1 MKTPL
6 AQVKEKFN
14 DKAKLVAAVQKLAGD
29 DLWIDRTNKNKGL
42 GHVSN
47 AKLIRLHDTFS
58 AVKEKFGTRDKLIG
72 AILDIEKRT
81 KDDGYKTRLAKYP
94 VPRLWDMY
102 RSLEK
107 RSAPP
112 KSKAPKGPRNDDAK
126 PKAAKPAAAPA
137 KKPSGDKPKKA
148 ASKKS

>member
-6 AQVKEKFN
+6 ASVKEKYGE
-14 DKAKLVAAVQKLAGD
+14 KAKLVSAIEKLAGD

-42 GHVSN
+42 GHVAN
-47 AKLIRLHDTFS
+47 AKLIRLHATFS

-72 AILDIEKRT
+72 AILEIEKRT

-102 RSLEK
+102 RSLAK
-107 RSAPP
+107 RSGA
-112 KSKAPKGPRNDDAK
+112 
-126 PKAAKPAAAPA
+126 PKAAKASAKTPA
-137 KKPSGDKPKKA
+137 KKTAGDKPKKA
-148 ASKKS
+148 ASKKA

>member
-6 AQVKEKFN
+6 AQVKEKFD

-29 DLWIDRTNKNKGL
+29 DLWIERTNKNKGL

-112 KSKAPKGPRNDDAK
+112 KSKDKAAAK
-126 PKAAKPAAAPA
+126 PKAAKPAAAAA

>member
-6 AQVKEKFN
+6 AQVKEKF
-14 DKAKLVAAVQKLAGD
+14 DTKAKLVAAVEKLAGD

-72 AILDIEKRT
+72 AILEIEKRT

-112 KSKAPKGPRNDDAK
+112 KSKEKGAAK
-126 PKAAKPAAAPA
+126 PKAAAKPAAAKTE
-137 KKPSGDKPKKA
+137 KKASGDKPKKA

>member
-14 DKAKLVAAVQKLAGD
+14 DKAKLVEAVQKLAGD

-72 AILDIEKRT
+72 AILEIEKRT

-112 KSKAPKGPRNDDAK
+112 KSKEKTAAK
-126 PKAAKPAAAPA
+126 PKAAKPAAAPKTE
-137 KKPSGDKPKKA
+137 KKPSGDKPKKP

>member
-6 AQVKEKFN
+6 AQVKEKF
-14 DKAKLVAAVQKLAGD
+14 DTKAKLVAAVEKLAGD

-72 AILDIEKRT
+72 AILDIEKRA
-81 KDDGYKTRLAKYP
+81 KDDGYKTRLGKYP

-112 KSKAPKGPRNDDAK
+112 KSKQPKDKAAAK
-126 PKAAKPAAAPA
+126 PKAAAAKPATA

>member
-6 AQVKEKFN
+6 AQVKEKF
-14 DKAKLVAAVQKLAGD
+14 DTKAKLVAAVEKLAGD

-72 AILDIEKRT
+72 AILDIEKRA
-81 KDDGYKTRLAKYP
+81 KDDGYKTRLGKYP

-112 KSKAPKGPRNDDAK
+112 KSKSEKAAAK
-126 PKAAKPAAAPA
+126 PKAAKPVAAKTE

>member
-14 DKAKLVAAVQKLAGD
+14 DKAKLVEAVQKLAGD

-47 AKLIRLHDTFS
+47 SKLIRLHDTFS

-72 AILDIEKRT
+72 AILEIEKRT
-81 KDDGYKTRLAKYP
+81 KDDGYKTRLGKYP

-112 KSKAPKGPRNDDAK
+112 KSKD
-126 PKAAKPAAAPA
+126 KAAAKATKPAAAAA

>member
-6 AQVKEKFN
+6 ALVKEKYG
-14 DKAKLVAAVQKLAGD
+14 DKAKLVAAIEKLAGD
-29 DLWIDRTNKNKGL
+29 DLWVERTNKNKGL
-42 GHVSN
+42 GHVAN
-47 AKLIRLHDTFS
+47 AKLIRLLATFS

-72 AILDIEKRT
+72 AILEIEKRV

-107 RSAPP
+107 RSAG
-112 KSKAPKGPRNDDAK
+112 PKG
-126 PKAAKPAAAPA
+126 AKPAAKTEKKTA
-137 KKPSGDKPKKA
+137 KKTAGDKPKKA

>member
-6 AQVKEKFN
+6 AQVKEKF
-14 DKAKLVAAVQKLAGD
+14 DTKAKLVAAVEKLAGD

-72 AILDIEKRT
+72 AILDIEKRA

-112 KSKAPKGPRNDDAK
+112 KSKSEKPAKAAKSDEAK
-126 PKAAKPAAAPA
+126 PKAAKPAA

>member
-6 AQVKEKFN
+6 AQVKEKF
-14 DKAKLVAAVQKLAGD
+14 DSKEKLVAAVEKLAGD

-47 AKLIRLHDTFS
+47 AKLIRLHETFS

-72 AILDIEKRT
+72 AILEIEKRT

-107 RSAPP
+107 RSAAP
-112 KSKAPKGPRNDDAK
+112 KSKS
-126 PKAAKPAAAPA
+126 AAAPKKAAA
-137 KKPSGDKPKKA
+137 KKTSGDKPKKA

>member
-6 AQVKEKFN
+6 ALVKEKFN
-14 DKAKLVAAVQKLAGD
+14 DKAKLVAAVEKLAGD

-72 AILDIEKRT
+72 AILENEKRT

-112 KSKAPKGPRNDDAK
+112 KSKDKAAAK
-126 PKAAKPAAAPA
+126 PKAAKPAAAKTE

>member
-6 AQVKEKFN
+6 ALVKEKYG
-14 DKAKLVAAVQKLAGD
+14 DKAKLVAAIEKLAGD
-29 DLWIDRTNKNKGL
+29 DLWVERTNKNKGL
-42 GHVSN
+42 GHVAN
-47 AKLIRLHDTFS
+47 AKLIRLHATFS

-72 AILDIEKRT
+72 AILEIEKRV

-107 RSAPP
+107 RRGA
-112 KSKAPKGPRNDDAK
+112 
-126 PKAAKPAAAPA
+126 PKAAKAAPA
-137 KKPSGDKPKKA
+137 EKKTATKKTAGDKPKKA

>member
-6 AQVKEKFN
+6 AQVKEKF
-14 DKAKLVAAVQKLAGD
+14 DTKAKLVAAVEKLAGD
-29 DLWIDRTNKNKGL
+29 DPWIDRTNKNKGL

-72 AILDIEKRT
+72 AILDIEKRA
-81 KDDGYKTRLAKYP
+81 KDDGYKTRLGKYP

-112 KSKAPKGPRNDDAK
+112 KSKSEKAAAK
-126 PKAAKPAAAPA
+126 PKAAKPVAAKTE